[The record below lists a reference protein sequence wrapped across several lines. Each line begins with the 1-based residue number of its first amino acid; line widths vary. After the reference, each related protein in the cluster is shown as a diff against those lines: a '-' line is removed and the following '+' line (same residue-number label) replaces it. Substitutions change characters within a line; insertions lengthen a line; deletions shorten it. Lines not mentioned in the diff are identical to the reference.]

1 MLPVINAAKAP
12 ARRNRQY
19 EKRLA
24 SILKAASYVIARDGF
39 EGASVRDVAARAKIN
54 LSGIYYYFTN
64 KDELLYALQHHT
76 FSTLHESL
84 ERRLQSCPKKE
95 ARLRAVIDNH
105 FEFFV
110 EHMDDLK
117 VCVHEMETLSGKY
130 YREVLNVRRRYYHL
144 VRKVVAEN
152 LDGRRYDADL
162 AALFL
167 YGSLN
172 WVYTWYDA
180 NKNADIGKLSDQ
192 LLKIYLNGI
201 KAS

>member
-1 MLPVINAAKAP
+1 MLPAIKTANAP

-24 SILKAASYVIARDGF
+24 SILKAASHVIARDGF

-64 KDELLYALQHHT
+64 KDEMLYALQHHT
-76 FSTLHESL
+76 FSTLHDTL
-84 ERRLQSCPKKE
+84 EQRLQACNTKK

-110 EHMDDLK
+110 LNMDDLK
-117 VCVHEMETLSGKY
+117 VCVHEMESLSGKY
-130 YREVLNVRRRYYHL
+130 YREVLDVRRKYYRL
-144 VRKVVAEN
+144 VRMVVAEN

-180 NKNADIGKLSDQ
+180 EKNADIGKLSDQ
-192 LLKIYLNGI
+192 LLKIYMNGI